1 MHRALCKKGS
11 CHRVQTINIVKYR
24 RLLFLGIISVIGL
37 IPVEAQTHRGKASY
51 YSKRATGARTASGER
66 LHHDS
71 LTCAH
76 RKYPFGTL
84 LKVKNVSNGKEII
97 VKVTDRG
104 PYGRGRIIDLS
115 YGAAKAL
122 GMLSQGVAM
131 VEVRRT
137 DGPNPPYRMD
147 EVERGLP
154 DFEFDFSKA
163 AYSFIDDWKG
173 NEEEVDHGMTE
184 EERLMEKK
192 MPTAKQSQ
200 EKRQK
205 ILARHN
211 ANLHAT
217 GESGEKAQSTSHT
230 PKHQTSKAATP
241 HHTNKHLAATK
252 GGKQQAHKANEKNK
266 EKDPTFWS
274 SVFDDVKKWFGDGK
288 NND

>member
-1 MHRALCKKGS
+1 M
-11 CHRVQTINIVKYR
+11 KYR
-24 RLLFLGIISVIGL
+24 RVLFLGIISVIGL
-37 IPVEAQTHRGKASY
+37 TPVEAQTHRGKASY

-137 DGPNPPYRMD
+137 DGTNPPYRMD

-173 NEEEVDHGMTE
+173 EDDEVDYGLTE
-184 EERLMEKK
+184 EERLMEQK

-200 EKRQK
+200 ERRNK
-205 ILARHN
+205 ILAKHN
-211 ANLHAT
+211 AHLQAK
-217 GESGEKAQSTSHT
+217 GESGEKTQSASHT
-230 PKHQTSKAATP
+230 PKHQASKATTQHPA
-241 HHTNKHLAATK
+241 NKHVAATK
-252 GGKQQAHKANEKNK
+252 GGKQQGHKANEKNK

-274 SVFDDVKKWFGDGK
+274 SVFDDVKKWFGDGT

>member
-1 MHRALCKKGS
+1 MHRASCKKGN

-24 RLLFLGIISVIGL
+24 RVLFLGIISVIGL
-37 IPVEAQTHRGKASY
+37 TPVEAQTHRGKASY

-137 DGPNPPYRMD
+137 DGTNPPYRMD

-173 NEEEVDHGMTE
+173 EDDEVDYGLTE
-184 EERLMEKK
+184 EERLMEQK

-200 EKRQK
+200 ERRNK
-205 ILARHN
+205 ILAKHN
-211 ANLHAT
+211 AHLQAK
-217 GESGEKAQSTSHT
+217 GESGEKTQSTSHT
-230 PKHQTSKAATP
+230 PKQQASKATTSHPA
-241 HHTNKHLAATK
+241 NKHVAATK
-252 GGKQQAHKANEKNK
+252 GSKQQGHKANEKNK

-274 SVFDDVKKWFGDGK
+274 SVFDDVKKWFGDGT

>member
-1 MHRALCKKGS
+1 MHRALCKKGN

-24 RLLFLGIISVIGL
+24 RVLFLGIISVIGL
-37 IPVEAQTHRGKASY
+37 TPVEAQTHRGKASY

-173 NEEEVDHGMTE
+173 DEEEVDHGMTE

-192 MPTAKQSQ
+192 PTCNGR
-200 EKRQK
+200 KRREG
-205 ILARHN
+205 A
-211 ANLHAT
+211 
-217 GESGEKAQSTSHT
+217 
-230 PKHQTSKAATP
+230 
-241 HHTNKHLAATK
+241 KHLPHPKASGTQSRNSTPRKQALSCHEGRQATS
-252 GGKQQAHKANEKNK
+252 
-266 EKDPTFWS
+266 P
-274 SVFDDVKKWFGDGK
+274 
-288 NND
+288 

>member
-1 MHRALCKKGS
+1 M
-11 CHRVQTINIVKYR
+11 KYR
-24 RLLFLGIISVIGL
+24 KVLVLGIISVIGL

-122 GMLSQGVAM
+122 GMLAQGVAM

-137 DGPNPPYRMD
+137 DGTNPPYRMD

-173 NEEEVDHGMTE
+173 DEEKVDHGMTE
-184 EERLMEKK
+184 EERLMEQK

-211 ANLHAT
+211 ANLQAT
-217 GESGEKAQSTSHT
+217 GENGEKTSSTAASA
-230 PKHQTSKAATP
+230 KHQAAKATSLHPAKRRVAV
-241 HHTNKHLAATK
+241 K
-252 GGKQQAHKANEKNK
+252 GGKQAHKNS
-266 EKDPTFWS
+266 EKDPKFWS
-274 SVFDDVKKWFGDGK
+274 SVFDDVKKWFSDGIS
-288 NND
+288 ND

>member
-1 MHRALCKKGS
+1 MHRASCKKGS

-24 RLLFLGIISVIGL
+24 RVLFLGIISVIGL

-137 DGPNPPYRMD
+137 DGTNPPYRMD

-163 AYSFIDDWKG
+163 AYSFIDDWKDDD
-173 NEEEVDHGMTE
+173 EVDYGLTE
-184 EERLMEKK
+184 EERLMEQK

-200 EKRQK
+200 ERRNK
-205 ILARHN
+205 ILAKHN
-211 ANLHAT
+211 AHPQAT
-217 GESGEKAQSTSHT
+217 GESGEKTQSTSHT
-230 PKHQTSKAATP
+230 PKQQASKATTQHPA
-241 HHTNKHLAATK
+241 NKHVAATK
-252 GGKQQAHKANEKNK
+252 GGKQQGHKANEKNK

-274 SVFDDVKKWFGDGK
+274 SVFDDVKKWFGDGT

>member
-1 MHRALCKKGS
+1 M
-11 CHRVQTINIVKYR
+11 
-24 RLLFLGIISVIGL
+24 
-37 IPVEAQTHRGKASY
+37 
-51 YSKRATGARTASGER
+51 
-66 LHHDS
+66 
-71 LTCAH
+71 
-76 RKYPFGTL
+76 
-84 LKVKNVSNGKEII
+84 KNVSNGKEII

-173 NEEEVDHGMTE
+173 DEEEVDHGMTE

-205 ILARHN
+205 YSPDTTPTYMQRAKAARRR
-211 ANLHAT
+211 
-217 GESGEKAQSTSHT
+217 KAPPTPQSIRHPKPQLHT
-230 PKHQTSKAATP
+230 PQTST
-241 HHTNKHLAATK
+241 
-252 GGKQQAHKANEKNK
+252 
-266 EKDPTFWS
+266 
-274 SVFDDVKKWFGDGK
+274 
-288 NND
+288 